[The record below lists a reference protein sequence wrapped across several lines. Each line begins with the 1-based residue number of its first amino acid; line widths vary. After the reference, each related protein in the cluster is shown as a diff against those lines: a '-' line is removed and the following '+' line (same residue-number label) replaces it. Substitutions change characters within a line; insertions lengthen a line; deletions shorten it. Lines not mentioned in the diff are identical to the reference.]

1 MLIIVMA
8 KPMQFTNVK
17 DVPLKVSGACLA
29 TREENNGES
38 AVPNK
43 PQENRKVK
51 NKYTELLK
59 RKIGES
65 RQHKPESASA
75 MVAIL
80 FAPNFCESNPP
91 IIQEM
96 PPDAITRNENK
107 ETFKVAAG

>member
-1 MLIIVMA
+1 MLIIVIA
-8 KPMQFTNVK
+8 KPIQFTNVK
-17 DVPLKVSGACLA
+17 DVPLKVSGAYLA

-43 PQENRKVK
+43 PQQNRKVK
-51 NKYTELLK
+51 NKYTEPAK

-75 MVAIL
+75 TAAIF

-91 IIQEM
+91 TIQEM
-96 PPDAITRNENK
+96 PPEAITKNENK